1 MKSRRALLSSAL
13 CLLLL
18 TAAATNLAACTD
30 RVRAADLMLDI
41 TAQKVEGRSADAR
54 FIGNV
59 AEFSLRLF
67 RKSADPGQS
76 SLVSPLSVLLA
87 LAMTANGA
95 NAATLSEME
104 AVLGGDIPLDELN
117 EYLYAYEIS
126 LPSEQ
131 KAKMSIANSIWF
143 RDDEDRLQVE
153 RDFLQTNA
161 DYYGAAAYKAP
172 FDQRTLK
179 DINNWV
185 KANTDGLIDKILDEI
200 RDDAVM
206 YLLNAMVFDAE
217 WKEIYSK
224 NSIYQGEFTAA
235 DGSRQAAEF
244 MFSEETWYLDD
255 GKATGFIKPYA
266 GDKYSFVALLPNEGI
281 EVRDYLAGLSGEN
294 FLRIINEAREIAV
307 NANMPKFS
315 CAYTVEL
322 NDCLKEMGMPAAFSA
337 AQADFSRLGRS
348 SRGNIFIGE
357 VLHKTYIAVDERGT
371 KAGAVTKVEMRDEAY
386 IETRTVTLN
395 RPFVYAIIDN
405 SSKLPLFLGTVLE
418 IESK

>member
-41 TAQKVEGRSADAR
+41 TAQKVEGRPADAR

-131 KAKMSIANSIWF
+131 KAKCPSPTPSGSGRRRPPAG
-143 RDDEDRLQVE
+143 RG
-153 RDFLQTNA
+153 DFLQTNA
-161 DYYGAAAYKAP
+161 DYYGRRPQAP
-172 FDQRTLK
+172 LT
-179 DINNWV
+179 
-185 KANTDGLIDKILDEI
+185 
-200 RDDAVM
+200 
-206 YLLNAMVFDAE
+206 
-217 WKEIYSK
+217 
-224 NSIYQGEFTAA
+224 
-235 DGSRQAAEF
+235 
-244 MFSEETWYLDD
+244 SE
-255 GKATGFIKPYA
+255 P
-266 GDKYSFVALLPNEGI
+266 
-281 EVRDYLAGLSGEN
+281 
-294 FLRIINEAREIAV
+294 
-307 NANMPKFS
+307 
-315 CAYTVEL
+315 
-322 NDCLKEMGMPAAFSA
+322 
-337 AQADFSRLGRS
+337 
-348 SRGNIFIGE
+348 
-357 VLHKTYIAVDERGT
+357 
-371 KAGAVTKVEMRDEAY
+371 
-386 IETRTVTLN
+386 
-395 RPFVYAIIDN
+395 
-405 SSKLPLFLGTVLE
+405 
-418 IESK
+418 

>member
-41 TAQKVEGRSADAR
+41 TAQKVEGRPADAR

-266 GDKYSFVALLPNEGI
+266 GDKYSFVALLP
-281 EVRDYLAGLSGEN
+281 
-294 FLRIINEAREIAV
+294 
-307 NANMPKFS
+307 
-315 CAYTVEL
+315 
-322 NDCLKEMGMPAAFSA
+322 
-337 AQADFSRLGRS
+337 
-348 SRGNIFIGE
+348 
-357 VLHKTYIAVDERGT
+357 
-371 KAGAVTKVEMRDEAY
+371 
-386 IETRTVTLN
+386 
-395 RPFVYAIIDN
+395 
-405 SSKLPLFLGTVLE
+405 
-418 IESK
+418 